1 MQDKWAALLANA
13 ANPDVTPHPGFVQ
26 LLSNMSPLDV
36 RFLDDVYKRMLEQLH
51 EHPFPGNTR
60 FVVLEDDN
68 GDILRWVGGDER
80 AAAADNIRRL
90 GLLHPVPVDLDKT
103 DWRPMCRYYVTDLG
117 MTFYLACQPPAF
129 RTKLLTRL

>member
-13 ANPDVTPHPGFVQ
+13 ANPDVTPHPGFVR

-80 AAAADNIRRL
+80 AAAGDNILRL

-103 DWRPMCRYYVTDLG
+103 DWRPMCRYYVTYLG